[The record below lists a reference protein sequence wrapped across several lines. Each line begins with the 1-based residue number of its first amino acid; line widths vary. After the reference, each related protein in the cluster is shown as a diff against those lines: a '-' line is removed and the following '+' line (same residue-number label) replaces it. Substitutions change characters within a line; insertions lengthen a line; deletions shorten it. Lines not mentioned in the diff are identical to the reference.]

1 MSDDSTAGWMPPQ
14 QSGPQQPGRAEP
26 VGAGAPGVPPEPAAP
41 PFLPP
46 AGGSGSSSVP
56 PPPPPPPP
64 PPGWSPAAN
73 ADSSGDGAPG
83 DGPIGERTTSSKK
96 ILVGAVV
103 GVLAIG
109 AAGVFAVTQMSG
121 DNDGGAASPEEL
133 GEAVMESLD
142 QEDMLGVIDLL
153 LPGERDTF
161 SEPAQQMVSELTR
174 LEVLS
179 DEASLDGLA
188 GFDFSLEERDVIEEP
203 TNVDDIVNITMIA
216 DATASING
224 DELPIGDLLND
235 AMGNDVDMDEFTGME
250 SGLDFEVPMTAV
262 EKDGRWYL
270 SAFYTIAENARTSE
284 GLGDIPVDG
293 IQPAG
298 GDSPEGAI
306 DVMFDGIEQL
316 DLTAIIAALNPNEA
330 EALQRYAPLFIGEA
344 QQALDEVPA
353 MLEVTE
359 VEYDVEGSGSTR
371 SVSIE
376 KVTVDGTL
384 EENGESVSFSATFD
398 DGCITA
404 DANGESFDSCVLQ
417 TEGDDLEEILGEID
431 GLDEFRT
438 EMEDILDDYDQPGIT
453 VKEVDGQ
460 WYVSPIATWFDQ
472 FFAITEALDREEI
485 DQAIEAVETIFF
497 SVADVYEQDFDIY
510 GSDEFEFEDVPAS
523 TIDNE
528 FADETL
534 PGDTSG
540 GTVPGDADGGDT
552 APESTVVDDFAE
564 SDRLYQECVAL
575 PTAEEAAACM
585 QGHVDSGAMEEY
597 YMPIELR
604 FLECG
609 VGDVVLGITP
619 EWELSDQDYTVILR
633 KANECF
639 TGLINSGQIEDFEV
653 PAEYLRPECA
663 EGRNPWAF
671 GAPDEEEFFDRWL
684 DCIYA

>member
-1 MSDDSTAGWMPPQ
+1 M
-14 QSGPQQPGRAEP
+14 
-26 VGAGAPGVPPEPAAP
+26 
-41 PFLPP
+41 
-46 AGGSGSSSVP
+46 P
-56 PPPPPPPP
+56 PPPPPV
-64 PPGWSPAAN
+64 WSPVASD
-73 ADSSGDGAPG
+73 DSSGDGG
-83 DGPIGERTTSSKK
+83 STDDPIAERSTSSKK

-121 DNDGGAASPEEL
+121 GNDGGAASPEEL

-161 SEPAQQMVSELTR
+161 SEPAQQMISELTR

-179 DEASLDGLA
+179 DDASLDGLA
-188 GFDFSLEERDVIEEP
+188 GFDFTLEDRNVRVEP

-216 DATASING
+216 DATAGING
-224 DELPIGDLLND
+224 EDLPIGDLVND
-235 AMGNDVDMDEFTGME
+235 AMGNDVDMDEFTTSE

-262 EKDGRWYL
+262 EEDGRWYL
-270 SAFYTIAENARTSE
+270 SAFYTIAENARVE
-284 GLGDIPVDG
+284 AGFGDIPAEG
-293 IQPAG
+293 IAPKG

-316 DLTAIIAALNPNEA
+316 DLTAIIAGLNPNEA
-330 EALQRYAPLFIGEA
+330 EALQRYAPLFIGDA
-344 QQALDEVPA
+344 QDALDEVPA
-353 MLEVTE
+353 TLEVSD
-359 VEYDVEGSGSTR
+359 VEYEVEGSGSTR

-376 KVTVDGTL
+376 KVTVDGRL
-384 EENGESVSFSATFD
+384 EENGESVTFSATFD

-404 DANGESFDSCVLQ
+404 EADGESFDSCVLQ

-438 EMEDILDDYDQPGIT
+438 EMEAILDDYDQPGIT
-453 VKEVDGQ
+453 VKEVDGE

-485 DQAIEAVETIFF
+485 DQATDAIEEVF
-497 SVADVYEQDFDIY
+497 SSVTDVYEEDFDVL
-510 GSDEFEFEDVPAS
+510 GEGGDFEFEDVPAS
-523 TIDNE
+523 TIDIEE
-528 FADETL
+528 FPDDTDVDETI
-534 PGDTSG
+534 PGETIPEDTI
-540 GTVPGDADGGDT
+540 
-552 APESTVVDDFAE
+552 VDEFGE

-575 PTAEEAAACM
+575 PTAEEAATCM

-619 EWELSDQDYTVILR
+619 EWELSDEDYTAILL

-639 TGLINSGQIEDFEV
+639 TGLIQSGAIEDFEV

-671 GAPDEEEFFDRWL
+671 GAEDEAEFFDRWL

>member
-1 MSDDSTAGWMPPQ
+1 M
-14 QSGPQQPGRAEP
+14 
-26 VGAGAPGVPPEPAAP
+26 
-41 PFLPP
+41 
-46 AGGSGSSSVP
+46 P
-56 PPPPPPPP
+56 PPPPPV
-64 PPGWSPAAN
+64 WSPVASD
-73 ADSSGDGAPG
+73 DSSGDGG
-83 DGPIGERTTSSKK
+83 STDDPIAERSTSSKK

-121 DNDGGAASPEEL
+121 GNDGGAASPEEL

-161 SEPAQQMVSELTR
+161 SEPAQQMISELTR

-179 DEASLDGLA
+179 DDASLDGLA
-188 GFDFSLEERDVIEEP
+188 GFDFTLEDRNVRVEP

-216 DATASING
+216 DATADING
-224 DELPIGDLLND
+224 EDLPIGDLVND
-235 AMGNDVDMDEFTGME
+235 AMGNDVDMDEFTTSE

-262 EKDGRWYL
+262 EEDGRWYL
-270 SAFYTIAENARTSE
+270 SAFYTIAENARVE
-284 GLGDIPVDG
+284 AGFGDIPAEG
-293 IQPAG
+293 IAPKG

-316 DLTAIIAALNPNEA
+316 DLTAIIAGLNPNEA
-330 EALQRYAPLFIGEA
+330 EALQRYAPLFIGDA
-344 QQALDEVPA
+344 QDALDEVPA
-353 MLEVTE
+353 TLEVSD
-359 VEYDVEGSGSTR
+359 VEYEVEGSGSTR

-376 KVTVDGTL
+376 KVTVDGRL
-384 EENGESVSFSATFD
+384 EENGESVTFSATFD

-404 DANGESFDSCVLQ
+404 EADGESFDSCVLQ

-438 EMEDILDDYDQPGIT
+438 EMEAILDDYDQPGIT
-453 VKEVDGQ
+453 VKEVDGE

-485 DQAIEAVETIFF
+485 DQATDAIEEVF
-497 SVADVYEQDFDIY
+497 SSVTDVYEEDFDVL
-510 GSDEFEFEDVPAS
+510 GEGGDFEFEDVPAS
-523 TIDNE
+523 TIDIEE
-528 FADETL
+528 FPDDTDVDETI
-534 PGDTSG
+534 PGETIPEDTI
-540 GTVPGDADGGDT
+540 
-552 APESTVVDDFAE
+552 VDEFGE

-575 PTAEEAAACM
+575 PTAEEAATCM

-619 EWELSDQDYTVILR
+619 EWELSDEDYTAILL

-639 TGLINSGQIEDFEV
+639 TGLIQSGAIEDFEV

-671 GAPDEEEFFDRWL
+671 GAEDEAEFFDRWL